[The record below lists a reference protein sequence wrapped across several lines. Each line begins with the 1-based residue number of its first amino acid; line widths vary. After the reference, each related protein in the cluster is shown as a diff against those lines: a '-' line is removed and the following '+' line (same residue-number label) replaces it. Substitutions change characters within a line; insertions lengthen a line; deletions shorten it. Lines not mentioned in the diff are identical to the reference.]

1 MEGTEHVAIN
11 MTEEWKGPTTQA
23 FYDVNKAQH
32 FDFPH
37 ANCDEHTDQELATLY
52 FKQSGF
58 GEFCRRTVSQC
69 MDTPC
74 DMATWN
80 ALQHNAQFV
89 NYVVAWLRL
98 KYVAEIVD
106 PVRYARY
113 FSFRPRP
120 LPNKPLRLPAELLEL
135 YDVDMTELF
144 TFVDQL
150 ANKIQFRWIEMIL
163 GWDGSGRSH
172 LLDDE
177 CTRLNAELQ
186 TIRSRV
192 VPPYALNGV
201 DPYELALYPFLAYH
215 LELRRVLLDLP
226 PPA

>member
-1 MEGTEHVAIN
+1 MEDAEHVVIN
-11 MTEEWKGPTTQA
+11 MTDEFKGPSSQA
-23 FYDVNKAQH
+23 FYDINKAQH

-37 ANCDEHTDQELATLY
+37 TNCDEYTNQELAALY

-58 GEFCRRTVSQC
+58 GEFCRHTVSQFR
-69 MDTPC
+69 DTPC
-74 DMATWN
+74 TLDTWG
-80 ALQHNAQFV
+80 ALQHNPQFV

-113 FSFRPRP
+113 FRLRPRP
-120 LPNKPLRLPAELLEL
+120 HPHKPLRLPAELLEL
-135 YDVDMTELF
+135 YDADTTELF
-144 TFVDQL
+144 AFVDRL

-186 TIRSRV
+186 TIRSRI
-192 VPPYALNGV
+192 VPPYNLSGV

-215 LELRRVLLDLP
+215 LELRRVLLCLP
-226 PPA
+226 AA

>member
-1 MEGTEHVAIN
+1 MDAEHVAIN
-11 MTEEWKGPTTQA
+11 MTEEFKSLSSQA
-23 FYDVNKAQH
+23 FYNVNKAQH

-37 ANCDEHTDQELATLY
+37 ANCDEYTDQELASLY

-58 GEFCRRTVSQC
+58 GEFCRRTVSHFRG
-69 MDTPC
+69 MPFSLDEW
-74 DMATWN
+74 D
-80 ALQHNAQFV
+80 ALQHNPQFV

-113 FSFRPRP
+113 FRFQPRP
-120 LPNKPLRLPAELLEL
+120 LPHKPLRLPTELLAL
-135 YDVDMTELF
+135 YDVDTTELF
-144 TFVDQL
+144 SFVDSL
-150 ANKIQFRWIEMIL
+150 ANKIQFRWIEMLL
-163 GWDGSGRSH
+163 GWDGSGRSR

-186 TIRSRV
+186 TIRSRI
-192 VPPYALNGV
+192 VPPYALRGV

-215 LELRRVLLDLP
+215 LELRRVLCLP
-226 PPA
+226 PPPV